1 MKNRLR
7 EIRQNASLS
16 QTEFAEKICISR
28 SALSK
33 IESGENNPSEQTIVL
48 ICERF
53 GINRRWLETGEGDR
67 LRVPES
73 TSLIPRLQKILQDH
87 PIAAQTLD
95 TALKVMKPE
104 DVDRLIDSIEET
116 IKILKNARG

>member
-1 MKNRLR
+1 MKDRIKELR
-7 EIRQNASLS
+7 KDLNLTME
-16 QTEFAEKICISR
+16 EFGNKAGIQKSAVSR
-28 SALSK
+28 
-33 IESGENNPSEQTIVL
+33 IESGSSTPGEQTIIL